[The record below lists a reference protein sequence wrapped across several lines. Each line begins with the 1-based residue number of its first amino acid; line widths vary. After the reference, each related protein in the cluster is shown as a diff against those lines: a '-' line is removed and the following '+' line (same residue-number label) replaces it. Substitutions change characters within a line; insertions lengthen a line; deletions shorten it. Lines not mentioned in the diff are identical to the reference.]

1 MFQQVF
7 TKIQILCSRIA
18 NIGITASLN
27 YNETKKTQ
35 LLNIVVACGI
45 TTSFAFCF
53 INFFQQNYILSC
65 INAFILL
72 GGVLIL
78 IINSYQK
85 FLLGR
90 LILSF
95 FSAVLFTAS
104 AILYRNGGE
113 YFLIANLIVIII
125 YFNEI
130 KFLISIILINCLL
143 FIAIK
148 YYLNTPVI
156 YYTVPFGRIIF
167 NITWSMATGLL
178 ALLFFKNEQVIY
190 QKQIEEK
197 NKELERLNQ
206 TKQKLFSIIAHELRS
221 PIGQLKG
228 SLELVNKSYISPE
241 VFKEISAQLSSEVDL
256 LQGTLDNILRWS
268 ISQFEGIQTKPEKI
282 SLSEVVKE
290 KLALFEPSKQKK
302 NITIHVEGIDLFI
315 WADPDHFRLVIRNLL
330 SNALKYSYPNGAIFI
345 RGSKK
350 DNQVIFEIADKG
362 IGLNDE
368 MKHDIFKAV
377 TMNSTNGTSK
387 EKGTGLGLK
396 LCKEFI
402 EKNNGKVWVEST
414 ENVGSSF
421 FISLPSAN

>member
-1 MFQQVF
+1 MFKPVF
-7 TKIQILCSRIA
+7 TKILLFCSRIA
-18 NIGITASLN
+18 NIGITDSLN

-35 LLNIVVACGI
+35 LLNIVVAAGI
-45 TTSFAFCF
+45 PFSFIFCI
-53 INFFQQNYILSC
+53 INFFQQNYLLSC
-65 INAFILL
+65 INVFILL

-95 FSAVLFTAS
+95 CATLFFSAS

-125 YFNEI
+125 YFNEF
-130 KFLISIILINCLL
+130 KFLIAITLVNCLV

-167 NITWSMATGLL
+167 NMSWSMATGLL

-197 NKELERLNQ
+197 NSELEKLNQ
-206 TKQKLFSIIAHELRS
+206 TKQKLFSIIAHDLRS

-228 SLELVNKSYISPE
+228 SLELVNKEYISPE
-241 VFKEISAQLSSEVDL
+241 VFKEISAQLSSEVDQ
-256 LQGTLDNILRWS
+256 LQSTLDNILRWS
-268 ISQFEGIQTKPEKI
+268 LSQFEGIQTKPERI
-282 SLSEVVKE
+282 SLPEVVNG
-290 KLALFEPSKQKK
+290 KLALFETSMKKK
-302 NITIHVEGIDLFI
+302 NITIHLEGIDLFI
-315 WADPDHFRLVIRNLL
+315 WADPDHFKLALRNIF
-330 SNALKYSYPNGAIFI
+330 SNALKYSYPNSQVFI
-345 RGSKK
+345 RGSTK
-350 DNQVIFEIADKG
+350 DKQVIIEIADTG

-368 MKHDIFKAV
+368 MKHTIFNAV
-377 TMNSTNGTSK
+377 NMNSISGTSN

-402 EKNNGKVWVEST
+402 EKNNGKVWVESI